1 MKAYTGNL
9 IGNESFIQLLPPPFG
24 ISRASLPHISAPPL
38 SVLDVDDGGFGRDI
52 DGGFGRPAHSPP
64 YTYSISALIL
74 MVKSRGHQLS
84 YHFRRRVTESPRPR
98 FLDHNG
104 EHKGLLQLI
113 PNKLRI
119 NIHIFWMQV
128 IVKFKSVQQIML
140 TNIRAEG
147 LRVSSDGSYT
157 FISGKLLSTN
167 LFQLTP
173 S

>member
-1 MKAYTGNL
+1 M
-9 IGNESFIQLLPPPFG
+9 
-24 ISRASLPHISAPPL
+24 
-38 SVLDVDDGGFGRDI
+38 LDVDDGGFGRS
-52 DGGFGRPAHSPP
+52 AHSPYIGLDINGQVMWP
-64 YTYSISALIL
+64 SI
-74 MVKSRGHQLS
+74 KLS
-84 YHFRRRVTESPRPR
+84 FPSRRVTESPCPR

-113 PNKLRI
+113 PNELRI

-128 IVKFKSVQQIML
+128 IVRFKSVQQIML

-157 FISGKLLSTN
+157 FISGKLLSPN

>member
-38 SVLDVDDGGFGRDI
+38 SVLDVDDGGFGR
-52 DGGFGRPAHSPP
+52 PAHSPP
-64 YTYSISALIL
+64 YTHSISALIL
-74 MVKSRGHQLS
+74 IVKSRGHQLS

-119 NIHIFWMQV
+119 NIHIFRMQV

>member
-38 SVLDVDDGGFGRDI
+38 SVLDVD

-128 IVKFKSVQQIML
+128 IVRFKSVQQIML

-157 FISGKLLSTN
+157 FISGKLLSPN